1 MAEETKS
8 SLPKNYVPAGNTLSR
23 KSTKTTAMAKR
34 GFSKQMT
41 RLGHLLAG
49 TSALGAALL
58 SASGL
63 GLTQLM
69 ESQAVSTFYQLRG
82 SVIPPE
88 DIVILAID
96 DQSTSTPGQYY
107 QADPK
112 QYAYLEPLQKF
123 PYKREAYA
131 QVIDKLM
138 KAGARSVALD
148 VIFDRPNL
156 EDTADDQK
164 LQQSLE
170 LYGDKVTLGAV
181 YENFETHQG
190 KVWQLSQPSAQFR
203 TGSVSIGS
211 VNFPLEVDGK
221 IHRLASEFP
230 KLLAE
235 NEGFDPADKIPSFG
249 EAVLRAANVKY
260 PRPKGDRIYFYG
272 SGGTFEH
279 IPFWYVLDPE
289 NWNSYLQQGKIF
301 KDKIVLI
308 GATDKLSNDYH
319 SVAAASNYEQMAGV
333 EIHANAIATL
343 MQGKAIAQAIKNPF
357 LQGLFVLGL
366 VGGCVLI
373 VTRSKRGIIR
383 FFAMSAL
390 ASIWG
395 IISYSI
401 FIYNQL
407 ILPTTVP
414 MMAMGAIGFSY
425 LGTEVVKDKLRK
437 NQLVNILQKHSSNH
451 LAQEIISME
460 DDLQDLLQQRE
471 KAIAGKMLDGRYK
484 IVKVLGSGGFSETY
498 IAEDTRRPQNPL
510 CVVKQLKPGNTKSE
524 SLEIARRL
532 FKSEAQTLEKLGTHN
547 QIPQLLAYFEEDEEF
562 YLIQEYI
569 IGHPLNQELPSGRPI
584 PETAVIEMLRDLLQ
598 TLTFVHDNGVI
609 HRDIKP
615 SNIMRRDDN
624 KLVLID
630 FGAVKEVT
638 TQLLENPEQTAFT
651 IGIGTKGYAPSEQCF
666 GRPQYSSDIYAVGM
680 IGIKALTGKHPHEL
694 DRDADGE
701 LKWIDKANVSHA
713 LAEILNKMVL
723 DDFKQRYQSASLV
736 LEALDELRSSKYS
749 NLANS
754 LSLEDTD
761 TSTVPWVEFSED
773 TSTVP
778 WVEFSEDTSTI
789 PWVEFSE
796 DTPQPPSSTSI
807 VPRPFDKI

>member
-1 MAEETKS
+1 MAEEPKS
-8 SLPKNYVPAGNTLSR
+8 TLPKNYVSAANRLSS
-23 KSTKTTAMAKR
+23 KSTKTTPTPLAR
-34 GFSKQMT
+34 FSKQMT

-69 ESQAVSTFYQLRG
+69 ESQALSTFYQLRG
-82 SVIPPE
+82 SVMTPE

-107 QADPK
+107 QADPE
-112 QYAYLEPLQKF
+112 QYAYFEPLQKF

-148 VIFDRPNL
+148 IVFDRPNL
-156 EDTADDQK
+156 DDTADDQK
-164 LQQSLE
+164 LQQSLQR
-170 LYGDKVTLGAV
+170 YGDKVTLGAV

-190 KVWQLSQPSAQFR
+190 KFWQLLQPEAQFR

-221 IHRLASEFP
+221 IHRLGSEFP
-230 KLLAE
+230 KLLAK
-235 NEGFDPADKIPSFG
+235 NEGFTPANKIPSFD
-249 EAVLRAANVKY
+249 EAVLGAANVKY
-260 PRPKGDRIYFYG
+260 PRPKGDRIHFYG
-272 SGGTFEH
+272 SPGTFEQ

-289 NWNSYLQQGKIF
+289 NWNSYLQQGKVF

-308 GATDKLSNDYH
+308 GATDELSKDYH
-319 SVAAASNYEQMAGV
+319 PVAAAPSYEQMAGV

-383 FFAMSAL
+383 FLAL
-390 ASIWG
+390 CTLATIWG
-395 IISYSI
+395 GISYSI

-407 ILPTTVP
+407 IFPTTVP
-414 MMAMGAIGFSY
+414 MMAMGAIGLSY
-425 LGTEVVKDKLRK
+425 LGTEVAKDKLRK
-437 NQLVNILQKHSSNH
+437 SQLVNILHKYASNH
-451 LAQEIISME
+451 VAQEIISME
-460 DDLQDLLQQRE
+460 DDLQDLLHQRE
-471 KAIAGKMLDGRYK
+471 KAIAGKILDGRYK

-569 IGHPLNQELPSGRPI
+569 IGHPLNQELAAGRLI

-598 TLTFVHDNGVI
+598 TLAFVHDNGVI

-615 SNIMRRDDN
+615 SNIMRRDDG

-701 LKWIDKANVSHA
+701 LKWMDKVNVSHA

-723 DDFKQRYQSASLV
+723 DDFKQRYQSAFLA
-736 LEALDELRSSKYS
+736 LEALDELRSFQETRYLS
-749 NLANS
+749 NT
-754 LSLEDTD
+754 LSLENTD
-761 TSTVPWVEFSED
+761 TPTTPWVEV
-773 TSTVP
+773 T
-778 WVEFSEDTSTI
+778 
-789 PWVEFSE
+789 E

-807 VPRPFDKI
+807 FPRPFDKFESKN

>member
-1 MAEETKS
+1 MAEESKS
-8 SLPKNYVPAGNTLSR
+8 PLPKNYVSAANRLSS
-23 KSTKTTAMAKR
+23 KSTKTTATALAR
-34 GFSKQMT
+34 FSKQMT

-69 ESQAVSTFYQLRG
+69 ESQAFSTFYQLRG
-82 SVIPPE
+82 SVMPPE

-96 DQSTSTPGQYY
+96 DQSTSTPAQSY
-107 QADPK
+107 QIDPK
-112 QYAYLEPLQKF
+112 QYAYFEPLQKF

-131 QVIDKLM
+131 QVIDKLI

-148 VIFDRPNL
+148 VVFDRPNL

-164 LQQSLE
+164 LQQSLQR
-170 LYGDKVTLGAV
+170 YGDKVALGAV
-181 YENFETHQG
+181 YEFIETYQG
-190 KVWQLSQPSAQFR
+190 KGWQLSQPSVQFR

-211 VNFPLEVDGK
+211 VNLPVEVDGK
-221 IHRLASEFP
+221 IHRFASEFP
-230 KLLAE
+230 KLLAK
-235 NEGFDPADKIPSFG
+235 NEGFVPGDKIPSFG

-260 PRPKGDRIYFYG
+260 ARPKGDRIYFYG
-272 SGGTFEH
+272 SPQTFEH

-308 GATDKLSNDYH
+308 GATNKLSNDYH
-319 SVAAASNYEQMAGV
+319 SVAAAPSYEQMAGV

-343 MQGKAIAQAIKNPF
+343 MQGKAIAQPIKNPF
-357 LQGLFVLGL
+357 LQGLFVLAL
-366 VGGCVLI
+366 VGGCALI
-373 VTRSKRGIIR
+373 VTRNKRGIIR
-383 FFAMSAL
+383 FLAMTAL
-390 ASIWG
+390 ATIWG
-395 IISYSI
+395 GISYSI

-414 MMAMGAIGFSY
+414 MMAMGAIGLSY
-425 LGTEVVKDKLRK
+425 LGTEVAKDKLRK
-437 NQLVNILQKHSSNH
+437 SQLVNILQKHSSNH

-471 KAIAGKMLDGRYK
+471 KAIAGKILDGRYK

-532 FKSEAQTLEKLGTHN
+532 FKSEAQTLEKLGTHP

-569 IGHPLNQELPSGRPI
+569 IGHPLNQELPAGKLI
-584 PETAVIEMLRDLLQ
+584 PEPKVIEMLRDLLQ
-598 TLTFVHDNGVI
+598 TLAFVHDNGVI

-638 TQLLENPEQTAFT
+638 TQLLDNPEQTAFT

-701 LKWIDKANVSHA
+701 LKWLDKAKVSHA
-713 LAEILNKMVL
+713 LAEIFSKMVL

-736 LEALDELRSSKYS
+736 LEALDELKNSQYT
-749 NLANS
+749 NLANT

-761 TSTVPWVEFSED
+761 TPTISWVE
-773 TSTVP
+773 V
-778 WVEFSEDTSTI
+778 
-789 PWVEFSE
+789 SE

-807 VPRPFDKI
+807 VPQPFDKFESKN

>member
-1 MAEETKS
+1 MAKEPLST
-8 SLPKNYVPAGNTLSR
+8 LPKKYVSAANRLSS
-23 KSTKTTAMAKR
+23 KSTKTTATALAR
-34 GFSKQMT
+34 FSKQMT

-69 ESQAVSTFYQLRG
+69 ENQALSTFYQLRG
-82 SVIPPE
+82 SVMPPE

-96 DQSTSTPGQYY
+96 DQSISTPGLSY
-107 QADPK
+107 QLDPK
-112 QYAYLEPLQKF
+112 QYAYLEPLQEF

-148 VIFDRPNL
+148 VVFDQPNRYGI
-156 EDTADDQK
+156 ADDQK
-164 LQQSLE
+164 LQQSLQRN
-170 LYGDKVTLGAV
+170 GNRVTLAALYV
-181 YENFETHQG
+181 KDETDQG
-190 KVWQLSQPSAQFR
+190 KFWRLSQPKAEFR

-211 VNFPLEVDGK
+211 VIFPLEVDGK
-221 IHRLASEFP
+221 IHRFASEFP
-230 KLLAE
+230 KFLAK
-235 NEGFDPADKIPSFG
+235 NEGVVLEDKIPSFG
-249 EAVLRAANVKY
+249 EAVLGAANVKY

-272 SGGTFEH
+272 SRETFEQ
-279 IPFWYVLDPE
+279 IPFWYVFDPE
-289 NWNSYLQQGKIF
+289 YWNNNLQQGKIF

-308 GATDKLSNDYH
+308 GATNKLSNDYH
-319 SVAAASNYEQMAGV
+319 SVAVAPSYERMAGV

-366 VGGCVLI
+366 VGGCALI
-373 VTRSKRGIIR
+373 ITRNKRGIIR

-390 ASIWG
+390 AIIWG
-395 IISYSI
+395 GISYSI
-401 FIYNQL
+401 FLYNQL

-414 MMAMGAIGFSY
+414 MMAMGAIGLSY
-425 LGTEVVKDKLRK
+425 LGTEVAKEKLRK
-437 NQLVNILQKHSSNH
+437 SQLVNILHKYASNH
-451 LAQEIISME
+451 VAQEIISME

-471 KAIAGKMLDGRYK
+471 KAIAGKILDGRYK

-569 IGHPLNQELPSGRPI
+569 IGHPLNQELPAGRLI
-584 PETAVIEMLRDLLQ
+584 PESTVIEMLRDLLQ
-598 TLTFVHDNGVI
+598 TLAFVHDNGVI

-638 TQLLENPEQTAFT
+638 TQLLDNPEQTAFT

-666 GRPQYSSDIYAVGM
+666 GRPEYSSDIYAVGM

-694 DRDADGE
+694 DRDEYGE

-713 LAEILNKMVL
+713 LAQILSKMVL
-723 DDFKQRYQSASLV
+723 DDFKQRYQSASLA
-736 LEALDELRSSKYS
+736 LEALDELRSSQERHYEAS
-749 NLANS
+749 T

-761 TSTVPWVEFSED
+761 TPTTPWVE
-773 TSTVP
+773 
-778 WVEFSEDTSTI
+778 
-789 PWVEFSE
+789 SE
-796 DTPQPPSSTSI
+796 DTP
-807 VPRPFDKI
+807 

>member
-1 MAEETKS
+1 MAEESKS
-8 SLPKNYVPAGNTLSR
+8 TLPKNYVSAANRLSS
-23 KSTKTTAMAKR
+23 KSTKTTATALAR
-34 GFSKQMT
+34 FSKQMT

-49 TSALGAALL
+49 TSALSAALL

-69 ESQAVSTFYQLRG
+69 ESQALSTFYQMRG
-82 SVIPPE
+82 SVAPPE

-107 QADPK
+107 QADPQ
-112 QYAYLEPLQKF
+112 QYAYFEPLQKF

-148 VIFDRPNL
+148 VVFDKANL

-164 LQQSLE
+164 LQQSLQR
-170 LYGDKVTLGAV
+170 YGDKVTLGAL
-181 YENFETHQG
+181 YESFETHQG
-190 KVWQLSQPSAQFR
+190 KFWQLSQPQAQFR

-235 NEGFDPADKIPSFG
+235 NEGFVPADKIPSFD
-249 EAVLRAANVKY
+249 EAVLGAANVKY
-260 PRPKGDRIYFYG
+260 PRPKGDRINFYG
-272 SGGTFEH
+272 AGTFEH
-279 IPFWYVLDPE
+279 ISFWYVLDPE

-319 SVAAASNYEQMAGV
+319 PVAAAPSPEEMAGV

-366 VGGCVLI
+366 VGGCALI

-390 ASIWG
+390 ATIWG
-395 IISYSI
+395 GISYSI
-401 FIYNQL
+401 FLYNQL

-414 MMAMGAIGFSY
+414 MMAMGAIGLSY
-425 LGTEVVKDKLRK
+425 LATEVAKEKLRK
-437 NQLVNILQKHSSNH
+437 SQLVNILQKHASNH
-451 LAQEIISME
+451 LAQEIISMQ

-471 KAIAGKMLDGRYK
+471 KAIAGKILDGRYK

-532 FKSEAQTLEKLGTHN
+532 FKSEAQTLEKLGTHP

-569 IGHPLNQELPSGRPI
+569 IGHPLNQELPAGRLI

-598 TLTFVHDNGVI
+598 TLAFVHDNGVI

-615 SNIMRRDDN
+615 SNIMRRDDG

-638 TQLLENPEQTAFT
+638 TQLLNNPEQTAFT

-694 DRDADGE
+694 DRDEEGE

-723 DDFKQRYQSASLV
+723 DDFKQRYQSASLA
-736 LEALDELRSSKYS
+736 LEALDELRSSKERHYEAS
-749 NLANS
+749 T

-761 TSTVPWVEFSED
+761 TPTTPWLD
-773 TSTVP
+773 
-778 WVEFSEDTSTI
+778 
-789 PWVEFSE
+789 E

-807 VPRPFDKI
+807 LPRPFDKFESKN